1 MMRDEM
7 MQVDPEWAWQPY
19 EAQGGLTKRQA
30 AHLLRRSGFGGSPDE
45 LASIQTQ
52 APSAA
57 LRSFV
62 EQGSAD
68 KGFEEEANSLARVI
82 LATGEPESLS
92 AAWVYRLLHTGNP
105 LLEKCT
111 LFWHGH
117 FATSAAKV
125 HISKLMWQQN
135 KLLREN
141 ALGSFTK
148 LVQGIAQDPA
158 MLIYLDSASNRKT
171 APNENFARELMELFC
186 LGEGKYTER
195 DVQELARCFT
205 GWEIK
210 NDRFRKNR
218 YQQDRNAKTVLGES
232 GKLDGEDAIKIV
244 LERED
249 AAFFICRK
257 LVRYFVCDEPALS
270 DKLLAPL
277 AKLFRDSNL
286 EIAPVVSR
294 ILGSNFF
301 FSTHSIARKIR
312 SPVDFCVGSMR
323 SLKATTN
330 TFRVAKGLNSI
341 GQGLFYP
348 PNVKGWD
355 GGRTWINSSTLLGR
369 ANLIDQILSDEKSKF
384 AGGSLSDFFEAQTV
398 AKSEI
403 LDWIDQNTFA
413 VPLGKAARERL
424 QALLDEA
431 GDWNKRLR
439 NTLQASFSLPEYQ
452 LG

>member
-68 KGFEEEANSLARVI
+68 KDFEEEANSLARVI

-141 ALGSFTK
+141 ALDSFPNSYK
-148 LVQGIAQDPA
+148 
-158 MLIYLDSASNRKT
+158 AS
-171 APNENFARELMELFC
+171 
-186 LGEGKYTER
+186 
-195 DVQELARCFT
+195 
-205 GWEIK
+205 
-210 NDRFRKNR
+210 
-218 YQQDRNAKTVLGES
+218 
-232 GKLDGEDAIKIV
+232 
-244 LERED
+244 
-249 AAFFICRK
+249 
-257 LVRYFVCDEPALS
+257 
-270 DKLLAPL
+270 
-277 AKLFRDSNL
+277 
-286 EIAPVVSR
+286 
-294 ILGSNFF
+294 
-301 FSTHSIARKIR
+301 RKI
-312 SPVDFCVGSMR
+312 
-323 SLKATTN
+323 
-330 TFRVAKGLNSI
+330 
-341 GQGLFYP
+341 
-348 PNVKGWD
+348 
-355 GGRTWINSSTLLGR
+355 
-369 ANLIDQILSDEKSKF
+369 
-384 AGGSLSDFFEAQTV
+384 
-398 AKSEI
+398 
-403 LDWIDQNTFA
+403 
-413 VPLGKAARERL
+413 
-424 QALLDEA
+424 
-431 GDWNKRLR
+431 
-439 NTLQASFSLPEYQ
+439 Q
-452 LG
+452 LC